1 VVGKREVAM
10 IDKAVQVAGREWEN
24 LRSYLEMCGDIGG
37 FDFDDLRDCK
47 WFNERN
53 YHEGF
58 ISNIINMQEKLPQCE
73 YATPEAMNV
82 LTVLASKAAERLG
95 LEEDLALAFGMGYGL
110 VQTGLLSGQTVEPR
124 QIIFHRMF
132 YPFGVNPDWNFAPDL
147 VKKKL
152 KIVYERFRSWQ
163 DNPETY
169 GHDLNYFQ
177 NMEEA
182 WKEWEGL
189 VR

>member
-1 VVGKREVAM
+1 M
-10 IDKAVQVAGREWEN
+10 IDQAVQLAGREWEN
-24 LRSYLEMCGDIGG
+24 LRFHLEMCGDIGD
-37 FDFDDLRDCK
+37 FDFDDLRDCR
-47 WFNERN
+47 WFNDRN

-58 ISNIINMQEKLPQCE
+58 ISNIINMQENLPQFE
-73 YATPEAMNV
+73 YTTREALNV
-82 LTVLASKAAERLG
+82 LTVLASEAAERLG

-110 VQTGLLSGQTVEPR
+110 VQTGLLPCHTLEPR

-152 KIVYERFRSWQ
+152 RMVHERFRSWQ

-169 GHDLNYFQ
+169 RRDLNHFQ

-182 WKEWEGL
+182 WKEWEVL

>member
-1 VVGKREVAM
+1 M
-10 IDKAVQVAGREWEN
+10 IDRAIKLAGRQWEN
-24 LRSYLEMCGDIGG
+24 LKFYLDLCGGIGDFH
-37 FDFDDLRDCK
+37 FDELRNCK

-53 YHEGF
+53 YQEGF
-58 ISNIINMQEKLPQCE
+58 ISNVINMHEKLPLYE

-82 LTVLASKAAERLG
+82 LTVLASRAAEKLG
-95 LEEDLALAFGMGYGL
+95 LEEELALAFGTGYAF
-110 VQTGLLSGQTVEPR
+110 VQTGLLSFHTLEPR

-132 YPFGVNPDWNFAPDL
+132 YPFGVNPDWNFAPNL

-169 GHDLNYFQ
+169 GRDLNHFL
-177 NMEEA
+177 NTEEA
-182 WKEWEGL
+182 WREWNGL
-189 VR
+189 D